1 MARRPHRGVARCR
14 HRSLHNTR
22 GRNREVIARQVLAA
36 LLLAAIAGC
45 GPSRPPRDPLHQV
58 SLPDLA
64 RATDRVQAQLR
75 AQYASL
81 TEKRQTPATP
91 PAELATAFG
100 EMGRLFMAAEYR
112 DAPEACPSNAP
123 MLAPSERRSP
133 HHLGHPPHARRRAGE
148 S

>member
-22 GRNREVIARQVLAA
+22 GRNREVIAREVLAA

-45 GPSRPPRDPLHQV
+45 GPSRPPRDLLHQV

-100 EMGRLFMAAEYR
+100 EMGRLFMAAEDR
-112 DAPEACPSNAP
+112 DAPAARLPDRPMPAP
-123 MLAPSERRSP
+123 PDAPRP
-133 HHLGHPPHARRRAGE
+133 YY
-148 S
+148 